1 LVDCAKSFCGKFHQ
15 SKIAFIYGK
24 RLVIRSGTQIHPSL
38 FVAVFFL
45 LIQGIASQAQ
55 EKSAAMARARIKAG
69 DSTAAEQ
76 AFSAN
81 CAGCHGLDGKGGER
95 APDIVTRLQVRQLSD
110 AELLQILQRGVP
122 NTSMP
127 AFQFLDEKT
136 QRSLVSYLRTLQG
149 TNASAK
155 LAGNA
160 ERGKEIFSGRGACSG
175 CHAVRGRGGFFA
187 TDLTNYASGRSPE
200 TVREAIVWPNRFL
213 DPRKRTVVVT
223 LPDGRTLEG
232 IARNEDNFSLQL
244 ITPDGTLHLLSKPSL
259 AKLTYKDES
268 PMPSNYGTK
277 LSASE
282 LDDLVNYLTSVGE
295 KQAKPISKD
304 EPAEE

>member
-1 LVDCAKSFCGKFHQ
+1 M
-15 SKIAFIYGK
+15 GK
-24 RLVIRSGTQIHPSL
+24 RRFIRSETQILRSL
-38 FVAVFFL
+38 FVVLFFL
-45 LIQGIASQAQ
+45 LIQGIAVRAQ
-55 EKSAAMARARIKAG
+55 EKSAATARARMKTG
-69 DSTAAEQ
+69 GSTAAGR

-110 AELLQILQRGVP
+110 AELMQILQRGVP

-127 AFQFLDEKT
+127 AFPFLDEKT
-136 QRSLVSYLRTLQG
+136 RRSLVSYLRTLQG

-160 ERGKEIFSGRGACSG
+160 ERGKEIFSGKGACNS
-175 CHAVRGRGGFFA
+175 CHAVQGQGGFFA
-187 TDLTNYASGRSPE
+187 TDLTNYASGRSPD

-232 IARNEDNFSLQL
+232 IARNDDNFSIQM
-244 ITPDGTLHLLSKPSL
+244 ITPDGTFHLLSKPSL

-295 KQAKPISKD
+295 KRAKPISKD
-304 EPAEE
+304 ESEEE